1 MSKQSGV
8 THPKAGKSVED
19 DDFDHATA
27 SWDLVETLAK
37 DASEED
43 ILETGMTLLTLAE
56 SAWDL

>member
-8 THPKAGKSVED
+8 THPKVGKSLED
-19 DDFDHATA
+19 DEFDHATA

-43 ILETGMTLLTLAE
+43 ILEAGMILLTIKE
-56 SAWDL
+56 SA